1 MPSYKLTYFGFQG
14 GRGDSIRLALH
25 HGGIP
30 FTDERITHEQLGKI
44 KDSLPF
50 GQVPVLTI
58 NDKTVVPQEGA
69 ILRYIGRLTGAYP
82 DDKDKALNQDVLLGF
97 GDDLYAVVPLFFQ
110 DHPGKD
116 VVKKTT
122 IEERIPK
129 LFDCLEKHLASRGT
143 TYCDGNDLSV
153 ADFKLFAALTL
164 FKTGMLQGL
173 STDIID
179 NYPHIAKL
187 YQAIEKHEKVSSW
200 LQKNKAK

>member
-1 MPSYKLTYFGFQG
+1 
-14 GRGDSIRLALH
+14 
-25 HGGIP
+25 
-30 FTDERITHEQLGKI
+30 
-44 KDSLPF
+44 
-50 GQVPVLTI
+50 
-58 NDKTVVPQEGA
+58 
-69 ILRYIGRLTGAYP
+69 LTGAYP

-97 GDDLYAVVPLFFQ
+97 GDGTSESNYTTSAHIMNAYALRGSASYVDLYAVVPLFFQ